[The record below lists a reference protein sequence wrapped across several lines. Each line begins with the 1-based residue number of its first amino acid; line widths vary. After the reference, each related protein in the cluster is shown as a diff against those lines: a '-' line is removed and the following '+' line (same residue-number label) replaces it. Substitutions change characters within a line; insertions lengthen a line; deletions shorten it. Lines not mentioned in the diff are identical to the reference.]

1 MIKKYT
7 HKSIVWVDV
16 ENPTKEEIRSLV
28 EEYNIDGEIA
38 SDLHLP
44 SSRNYKEKVF
54 VYKDYIYTEMHFPA
68 LRHSHTQEIDQEI
81 DFIVGKNFIITT
93 RYETID
99 ALEQF
104 AKDFEVNDI
113 LNRNLMEGNAGSVLY
128 YLLRE
133 LYISIADELDSIND
147 ELKQIEKNLFQG
159 NEKKL
164 VADIS
169 HTNRDLIHLN
179 HTVLSHKEILQHI
192 ENVGEKIFDK
202 NFPGQF
208 NAMLDEYYR
217 IENALIHNIAFLTEM
232 RNTNDSL
239 LSLKQGETMKTLT
252 IMAFVTFPLTLV
264 SSIFGMN
271 TKDTPIV
278 GMNGDFWV
286 VVGIMLILAGTFFTF
301 FKMKKWL

>member
-1 MIKKYT
+1 
-7 HKSIVWVDV
+7 
-16 ENPTKEEIRSLV
+16 
-28 EEYNIDGEIA
+28 
-38 SDLHLP
+38 
-44 SSRNYKEKVF
+44 
-54 VYKDYIYTEMHFPA
+54 
-68 LRHSHTQEIDQEI
+68 
-81 DFIVGKNFIITT
+81 
-93 RYETID
+93 
-99 ALEQF
+99 
-104 AKDFEVNDI
+104 VNDI